1 VTTPLAFVLVGG
13 YTAPEGRAP
22 GLRCLRPRSG
32 GGPLALDE
40 VSTLDLPS
48 PSYLVMHP
56 RRPWLFTVSEGAR
69 SELASVALQ
78 PDGSL
83 VLLSRVASG
92 GDGGCHLALSP
103 DGRHL
108 VVAHYGSG
116 TVARVGVGLDGRL
129 VGPPVTHA
137 LSGTGPDRERQQGPH
152 AHQVVWHG
160 DELLV
165 PDLGSDRV
173 HRLRLGPDG
182 ALAPSAPPVV
192 LPPGSGPR
200 HLVVLPEHL
209 VVACELS
216 GELWLGRR
224 DPEGGWHEVDRVPCS
239 ATTSGSP
246 LAPSAL
252 RRDGDELLVANRG
265 PGTVAVFTLDR
276 GTDRLRRRPELGCGG
291 TQPRDLVVDGD
302 RLWVANQ
309 ADDVVTVLDRL
320 APPPAT
326 APLTV
331 PSPTPSCVVLVPGA
345 GQ

>member
-1 VTTPLAFVLVGG
+1 VLVGA
-13 YTAPEGRAP
+13 YTGPDGRAR
-22 GLRCLRPRSG
+22 GLRCLRPQEDG
-32 GGPLALDE
+32 GELALDE
-40 VSTLDLPS
+40 VGTLDLPS
-48 PSYLVMHP
+48 PSYLVPHP
-56 RRPWLFTVSEGAR
+56 RQPWLFTVSEGTR
-69 SELASVALQ
+69 SELASVALR
-78 PDGSL
+78 PDGTL

-103 DGRHL
+103 GGRHV

-116 TVARVGVGLDGRL
+116 TVASVAVGPDGRL
-129 VGPPVTHA
+129 SGPPVTHA
-137 LSGTGPDRERQQGPH
+137 FRGAGPDPERQRGPH

-173 HRLRLGPDG
+173 HRLHLAPDG
-182 ALAPSAPPVV
+182 GLQPSAPPVV

-200 HLVVLPEHL
+200 HLVVLPDHL

-216 GELWLGRR
+216 GEVWLGRR
-224 DPEGGWHEVDRVPCS
+224 DADGGWSEVDRVPCS
-239 ATTSGSP
+239 TAPSAGP

-252 RRDGDELLVANRG
+252 RVDGDQVLVANRG
-265 PGTVAVFTLDR
+265 PGTVAVLTLDAAA
-276 GTDRLRRRPELGCGG
+276 DRLRRGSEFPCGG
-291 TQPRDLVVDGD
+291 TQPRDLVVDGP

-309 ADDVVTVLDRL
+309 ADDVVSLLDRD

-326 APLTV
+326 PALQV
-331 PSPTPSCVVLVPGA
+331 PSPTPSCVVLVPPS